1 MQSLDRSDDEVCA
14 LLLSA
19 VAGEEDAGEVHNGQT
34 VSSEDFAAA
43 AAAAAAAA
51 EGDGVAGE
59 SSDGG
64 GSGGGGGGNSNGG
77 GGGGG
82 GHKLK
87 RIDAYGASVA
97 LGIPPAVAGEYLLMA
112 EGHGI
117 LCRDDGPEVGQCRL
131 TLSNPC

>member
-19 VAGEEDAGEVHNGQT
+19 VAGEEEAGDLHYGQT
-34 VSSEDFAAA
+34 VSSEDVAAA
-43 AAAAAAAA
+43 AAA
-51 EGDGVAGE
+51 GDGVAGV
-59 SSDGG
+59 SLD
-64 GSGGGGGGNSNGG
+64 GGGGGGGGSNGG

-82 GHKLK
+82 GKKLQ

-117 LCRDDGPEVGQCRL
+117 LCRDDGPEALHFYRNFFAECSV
-131 TLSNPC
+131 